1 MTQSREDQLREE
13 EVATLKK
20 IAHCLEQIA
29 EDSQALHNIAKT
41 MELSP
46 NL

>member
-1 MTQSREDQLREE
+1 MTQTKEDQLREE

-29 EDSQALHNIAKT
+29 EDTQCLHQIK
-41 MELSP
+41 EKL